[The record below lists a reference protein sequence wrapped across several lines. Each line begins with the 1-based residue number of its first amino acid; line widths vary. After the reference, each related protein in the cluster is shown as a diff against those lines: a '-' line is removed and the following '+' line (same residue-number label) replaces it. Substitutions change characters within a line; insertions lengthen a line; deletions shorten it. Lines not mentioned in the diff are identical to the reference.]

1 MAGAENDIKQLLA
14 QLRQE
19 NEELKQT
26 CEILVKER
34 EALEMVIA
42 AAGDKQL
49 RAEIDS
55 LELEQIFSSVSDAM
69 WAVRED
75 GIIIRAN
82 RAMLTL
88 LGKTTEEVIGQY
100 CRDLL
105 DYNLCCSDSCP
116 LEVCKGQTSKEYD
129 VSLTATDNSSEHYII
144 SVTPLKSL
152 LGTTTIVSQFKNI
165 TARKQTEIHLEE
177 LNRKL
182 SDMARIDGL
191 TGIANRRYFDE
202 VFDKEWKRLAR
213 EQYQPFSLILADI
226 DFFKK
231 YNDNY
236 GHQQG
241 DDCLILVAKAL
252 NKVILRQSDMV
263 ARYGGEEFALLL
275 PGVPLDGARTV
286 GERVRQAIVKLQITH
301 EHSDVADHITMSL
314 GGAMMIPSQD
324 NSPADLI
331 ALADQA
337 LYRAKESG
345 RNNLCLAKDQPPLSK
360 IKRPAFLNRAQI
372 TTRLGN

>member
-1 MAGAENDIKQLLA
+1 MAGAGDAIKQLLV
-14 QLRQE
+14 QLQQE
-19 NEELKQT
+19 NEKLKQT
-26 CEILVKER
+26 CENLVNER
-34 EALEMVIA
+34 EAMKMVIA
-42 AAGDKQL
+42 EAGDRQL
-49 RAEIDS
+49 RAEIGC

-69 WAVRED
+69 WVVRDD

-88 LGKTTEEVIGQY
+88 LGKKIEEVLGQY

-105 DYNLCCSDSCP
+105 DYNLCSSDSCP

-129 VSLTATDNSSEHYII
+129 VSFTATDNACEHYII

-152 LGTTTIVSQFKNI
+152 LGMKAIVSQFKNI

-182 SDMARIDGL
+182 SDMARVDGL

-202 VFDKEWKRLAR
+202 VFDREWKRLAR
-213 EQYQPFSLILADI
+213 EQNQPFSLILADI

-241 DDCLILVAKAL
+241 DDCLILVGKAL
-252 NKVILRQSDMV
+252 KEVILRQSDMV

-275 PGVPLDGARTV
+275 PEIALDSARTV
-286 GERVRQAIVKLQITH
+286 GERVRQAIVDLQINH

-324 NSPADLI
+324 NSPADLF

-345 RNNLCLAKDQPPLSK
+345 RNTLYLVKDHPHLVRS
-360 IKRPAFLNRAQI
+360 
-372 TTRLGN
+372 

>member
-1 MAGAENDIKQLLA
+1 MEDAENDMKQLLA
-14 QLRQE
+14 QLLQE
-19 NEELKQT
+19 NEELKHT
-26 CEILVKER
+26 CENLVRER
-34 EALEMVIA
+34 EGLEMAIA
-42 AAGDKQL
+42 EAGDRQL

-55 LELEQIFSSVSDAM
+55 LELEQIFASVSDAM
-69 WAVRED
+69 WAVRDD

-88 LGKTTEEVIGQY
+88 LDKKIEEVVGQY

-116 LEVCKGQTSKEYD
+116 LELSKGQTSKEYD
-129 VSLTATDNSSEHYII
+129 VSLTLTGDSCEHYII
-144 SVTPLKSL
+144 SVTPLKTII
-152 LGTTTIVSQFKNI
+152 GTTAIVSQFKNI
-165 TARKQTEIHLEE
+165 TPRKMTEIRLEE

-182 SDMARIDGL
+182 SDMAHVDGL

-202 VFDKEWKRLAR
+202 VFDREWKRLAR
-213 EQYQPFSLILADI
+213 EHNQPFSLILADI

-241 DDCLILVAKAL
+241 DDSLIQVGKAL
-252 NKVILRQSDMV
+252 KEIILRPTDMA

-275 PGVPLDGARTV
+275 PGIDLAGAGTV
-286 GERVRQAIVKLQITH
+286 GERAHKAIIDLQITH
-301 EHSDVADHITMSL
+301 EYSDVADHITMSL
-314 GGAMMIPSQD
+314 GGAMMIPDQD

-337 LYRAKESG
+337 LYRAKRSG
-345 RNNLCLAKDQPPLSK
+345 RNNLYLAIGPTSGQKLSSHPSS
-360 IKRPAFLNRAQI
+360 IERR
-372 TTRLGN
+372 